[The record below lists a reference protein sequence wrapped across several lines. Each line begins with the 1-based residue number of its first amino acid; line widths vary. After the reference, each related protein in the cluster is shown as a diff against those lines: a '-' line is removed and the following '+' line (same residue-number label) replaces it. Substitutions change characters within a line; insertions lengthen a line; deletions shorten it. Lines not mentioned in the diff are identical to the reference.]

1 MVVTD
6 TSTADGKAS
15 LGASSWVLP
24 LLALSVFINYVDRGN
39 LSIAAPLLKDELGI
53 SASQLG
59 ILLSSFFWT
68 YMALQFVS
76 GWLVDRFDVS
86 RVLAAGYLIWSLA
99 TAATGIVQGFAMLLA
114 VRLMLGT
121 GESVV
126 FPACSK
132 ILARHSPEHNRGV
145 ANGVLMAAM
154 VCGPA
159 AGTFGAGLL
168 MAKYGW
174 RPVFIGIGLLSLA
187 WLPAWMKWMPRGEAP
202 ARSLAVAPGFLD
214 ILRQRSFWGACAGHF
229 CGAYPWYFLLMWLPF
244 YLMHERHLSMPAMAK
259 TLAVYYLVDAASAL
273 ATGWLTDLW
282 IRRGFTTT
290 VVRKAAMALGWTTAA
305 VGLAGCAL
313 AGSRFYWGWLMTT
326 AVGCGMGKSGTFAFA
341 QTLAG
346 PQAAGKWTGLQ
357 NGFGN
362 LAGVVAPALTGFLV
376 DWSGN
381 FQAALA
387 ITAGVSLL
395 SAMSWV
401 FLVGQVKQVAWDRR
415 GEISLSVF
423 QSGVRSLEPG
433 TERSKELSD

>member
-1 MVVTD
+1 
-6 TSTADGKAS
+6 
-15 LGASSWVLP
+15 
-24 LLALSVFINYVDRGN
+24 
-39 LSIAAPLLKDELGI
+39 
-53 SASQLG
+53 
-59 ILLSSFFWT
+59 
-68 YMALQFVS
+68 MALQFVS

-290 VVRKAAMALGWTTAA
+290 VVRKSAMALGWTTAA

-313 AGSRFYWGWLMTT
+313 AGSRFLLGLAHDHSRRVRNGQVGYVCVCPDACRAAGGREVDRFAKRVWKPGRRGSAGTDRIPSRLERKLSGRARDNRRCLP
-326 AVGCGMGKSGTFAFA
+326 AVGNELGVLGGSGE
-341 QTLAG
+341 AG
-346 PQAAGKWTGLQ
+346 GLGPAGR
-357 NGFGN
+357 N
-362 LAGVVAPALTGFLV
+362 
-376 DWSGN
+376 
-381 FQAALA
+381 
-387 ITAGVSLL
+387 
-395 SAMSWV
+395 
-401 FLVGQVKQVAWDRR
+401 
-415 GEISLSVF
+415 
-423 QSGVRSLEPG
+423 
-433 TERSKELSD
+433 